1 MDIILSTIVAS
12 ILGLIVFLVLSYF
25 LNQYLRT
32 KNNLALALMLPMI
45 TAIITKTIS
54 TNLFLS
60 LGMIGALSIVRYRT
74 PVKSTYELTL
84 LFALVTIGI
93 SSIVNIKY
101 SIFLTILIVLISIVL
116 HVLSKFNLI
125 KDFDSENDINNSQ
138 VILKT
143 SSKFEEKILNN
154 YQGNLISKEQDFEN
168 ENYKI
173 FVFKFNSSEKANNFC
188 NELENE
194 ENVLSYLFNLCY
206 FDFPTL

>member
-1 MDIILSTIVAS
+1 MSIILSTIVSS
-12 ILGLIVFLVLSYF
+12 ILGLIIFLVHSYF

-101 SIFLTILIVLISIVL
+101 SIFLTILIVLIGILL
-116 HVLSKFNLI
+116 HLLSKFNLI
-125 KDFDSENDINNSQ
+125 KDFESENDVNNSE

-143 SSKFEEKILNN
+143 TNKFEEKILNK
-154 YQGNLISKEQDFEN
+154 YKGNLISKEKDFEGEKC
-168 ENYKI
+168 ENY
-173 FVFKFNSSEKANNFC
+173 VFKFNSLEKANNFC
-188 NELENE
+188 NELENV
-194 ENVLSYLFNLCY
+194 ENVLSVNLQNY
-206 FDFPTL
+206 YN

>member
-12 ILGLIVFLVLSYF
+12 ILGLIVFLVHSYF

-101 SIFLTILIVLISIVL
+101 SIFLTILIVLISVVL

-188 NELENE
+188 NELETK
-194 ENVLSYLFNLCY
+194 ENVLSVNLQNY
-206 FDFPTL
+206 YN

>member
-1 MDIILSTIVAS
+1 MSTILSTIAAS
-12 ILGLIVFLVLSYF
+12 ILGLIIFLVHSYF

-101 SIFLTILIVLISIVL
+101 SIFLTILIVLISILL
-116 HVLSKFNLI
+116 HLLSKFNLI
-125 KDFDSENDINNSQ
+125 KDFESENDVNNSE

-143 SSKFEEKILNN
+143 TNKFDEKILNK
-154 YQGNLISKEQDFEN
+154 YQGNLISKEQDFED
-168 ENYKI
+168 EKYKI
-173 FVFKFNSSEKANNFC
+173 FVFKFNSSEKANSFC

-194 ENVLSYLFNLCY
+194 ENVLSVNLQNYFN
-206 FDFPTL
+206 

>member
-1 MDIILSTIVAS
+1 MDIILSTIVAC
-12 ILGLIVFLVLSYF
+12 ILGLIVFLVHSYF

-188 NELENE
+188 NELETK
-194 ENVLSYLFNLCY
+194 ENVLSVNLQNY
-206 FDFPTL
+206 YN

>member
-12 ILGLIVFLVLSYF
+12 ILGLIVFLVHSYF

-101 SIFLTILIVLISIVL
+101 SIFLTILIVLISIAL

-188 NELENE
+188 NELETK
-194 ENVLSYLFNLCY
+194 ENVLSVNLQNY
-206 FDFPTL
+206 YN

>member
-1 MDIILSTIVAS
+1 MNIILSTIASS
-12 ILGLIVFLVLSYF
+12 ILGLIIFLVHSYF

-101 SIFLTILIVLISIVL
+101 SIFLTILIVLISILL
-116 HVLSKFNLI
+116 HLLSKFNLI
-125 KDFDSENDINNSQ
+125 KDFESENDVNNSE

-143 SSKFEEKILNN
+143 TNKFEEKILNK
-154 YQGNLISKEQDFEN
+154 YQGNLISKEQDFED
-168 ENYKI
+168 EKYKI

-194 ENVLSYLFNLCY
+194 ENVLSVNLQNYFN
-206 FDFPTL
+206 

>member
-1 MDIILSTIVAS
+1 MSIILSTIASS
-12 ILGLIVFLVLSYF
+12 ILGLIIFLVHSYF

-32 KNNLALALMLPMI
+32 KNNLALALMLPII

-101 SIFLTILIVLISIVL
+101 SIFLTILIVFISILL
-116 HVLSKFNLI
+116 HLLSKFNLI
-125 KDFDSENDINNSQ
+125 KDFENENDVNNSE

-143 SSKFEEKILNN
+143 TNKFEEIILSK
-154 YQGNLISKEQDFEN
+154 YQGNLISKEQDFADEK
-168 ENYKI
+168 YKI

-194 ENVLSYLFNLCY
+194 ENVLSVNLQNY
-206 FDFPTL
+206 YN

>member
-1 MDIILSTIVAS
+1 MNIILSTLVAS
-12 ILGLIVFLVLSYF
+12 ILGLIVFLVHSYF

-32 KNNLALALMLPMI
+32 KNNLALALMLPII

-125 KDFDSENDINNSQ
+125 KDFDSENDINNSE

-143 SSKFEEKILNN
+143 SSKFEEKILNK

-194 ENVLSYLFNLCY
+194 ENVLSVNLQNY
-206 FDFPTL
+206 YN

>member
-12 ILGLIVFLVLSYF
+12 ILGLIVFLVHSYF

-116 HVLSKFNLI
+116 HV
-125 KDFDSENDINNSQ
+125 
-138 VILKT
+138 
-143 SSKFEEKILNN
+143 
-154 YQGNLISKEQDFEN
+154 
-168 ENYKI
+168 
-173 FVFKFNSSEKANNFC
+173 
-188 NELENE
+188 
-194 ENVLSYLFNLCY
+194 
-206 FDFPTL
+206 

>member
-1 MDIILSTIVAS
+1 MNIILSTLVAS
-12 ILGLIVFLVLSYF
+12 ILGLIVFLVHSYF

-32 KNNLALALMLPMI
+32 KNNLALALILPMI

-116 HVLSKFNLI
+116 HLLSKFNLI

-188 NELENE
+188 NELETK
-194 ENVLSYLFNLCY
+194 ENVLSVNLQNY
-206 FDFPTL
+206 YN

>member
-1 MDIILSTIVAS
+1 MSIIFTTILSS
-12 ILGLIVFLVLSYF
+12 ILGLIIFLVHSYF

-101 SIFLTILIVLISIVL
+101 SIFLTILIVLISILL
-116 HVLSKFNLI
+116 HVLSKFKLI
-125 KDFDSENDINNSQ
+125 KDFESENDVNNSE

-143 SSKFEEKILNN
+143 TNKFEEKILSK
-154 YQGNLISKEQDFEN
+154 YQGNLISKEQDFED
-168 ENYKI
+168 EKYKI
-173 FVFKFNSSEKANNFC
+173 FVFKFNNSENAKNLVSSLRLICIF
-188 NELENE
+188 
-194 ENVLSYLFNLCY
+194 
-206 FDFPTL
+206 

>member
-12 ILGLIVFLVLSYF
+12 ILGLIVFLVHSYF

-101 SIFLTILIVLISIVL
+101 SIFLTILIVLISIAL

-194 ENVLSYLFNLCY
+194 ENVLSVNLQNY
-206 FDFPTL
+206 YN

>member
-1 MDIILSTIVAS
+1 MNIILSTLVAS
-12 ILGLIVFLVLSYF
+12 ILGLIVFLVHSYF

-32 KNNLALALMLPMI
+32 KNNLALALMLPII

-188 NELENE
+188 NELETK
-194 ENVLSYLFNLCY
+194 ENVLSVNLQNY
-206 FDFPTL
+206 YN